1 MGTGNTRTSSVD
13 DLMLTEVEM
22 IVATNHVERTTTT
35 VDLDQQ
41 RTGMNTRLVE
51 RIDNVSMGD
60 RITNIEIIPWM
71 RPRNVEFTVTGL
83 KPNTRVYAFFD
94 RIDVNAE
101 VKPTGSSSVNTLLNG
116 ALTKTATTITVDST
130 TGFPT
135 TGTIGVGSITRTDPF
150 GQTFIA
156 QEQVYL
162 YWYNCYNIYR
172 MYKKYRISI
181 Y

>member
-1 MGTGNTRTSSVD
+1 MCIRDRGNTRTSTTRWGRVVNIGGD
-13 DLMLTEVEM
+13 DRWRQTVES
-22 IVATNHVERTTTT
+22 TTT
-35 VDLDQQ
+35 VVDLNQR
-41 RTGMNTRLVE
+41 RTGVNTRLVE

-116 ALTKTATTITVDST
+116 AITKTATTITVDST

-135 TGTIGVGSITRTDPF
+135 TGTIGIGSLTRTDPVSY
-150 GQTFIA
+150 THLTLPTNR
-156 QEQVYL
+156 EV
-162 YWYNCYNIYR
+162 
-172 MYKKYRISI
+172 
-181 Y
+181 